1 VKGATRK
8 MAEKLKEL
16 TQAVDSHVKYSVGTS
31 NKFIENFAL
40 RLCPPYFVGVFAAN
54 RIPRRELAERERFIT
69 IVNLGEKKTKG
80 EQRGQSPVGHFVV
93 VCVERE
99 KIQYWDP
106 YALPCLQPKVRAF
119 LRLLRQSGRRRVETN
134 ELQIQDFDSVYCG
147 FYCLLYA
154 GYQARC
160 MIGKPP
166 KFKLRF
172 YKAVHKLKR
181 NDEKCISYLRKLI
194 DKIDLMG

>member
-1 VKGATRK
+1 

-93 VCVERE
+93 VCVEKRE
-99 KIQYWDP
+99 DTVLGSICFT
-106 YALPCLQPKVRAF
+106 LF
-119 LRLLRQSGRRRVETN
+119 TTQSV
-134 ELQIQDFDSVYCG
+134 G
-147 FYCLLYA
+147 FYTPVRTSTHRDK
-154 GYQARC
+154 QAADT
-160 MIGKPP
+160 
-166 KFKLRF
+166 RF
-172 YKAVHKLKR
+172 
-181 NDEKCISYLRKLI
+181 
-194 DKIDLMG
+194 